1 MKEYF
6 SHDYNARNDP
16 ELVNILMKKKL
27 SGIGLFWCIVEM
39 LYESNGYIMLS
50 ECERIAFE
58 LRIDKDEIN
67 DLISNENLFKTD
79 KKRFWSES
87 VLKRLALRNEKSEK
101 AKRSAT
107 IRWNNAN
114 ALQTQSESNAIK
126 VNKRKVNKIKLKED
140 IIIPT
145 ESEFINYISENS
157 KECDLNAA
165 KLKYKSWV
173 ENGWKDGNS
182 QPIINWKSKALNI
195 IPYLPKK
202 EANLFNRV
210 QTAKHDSDY

>member
-1 MKEYF
+1 MKETFYF
-6 SHDYNARNDP
+6 SHDYNTRSDAK
-16 ELVNILMKKKL
+16 IKKL
-27 SGIGLFWCIVEM
+27 IQKHGYFGYGIFWCLVED
-39 LYESNGYIMLS
+39 LYQ
-50 ECERIAFE
+50 
-58 LRIDKDEIN
+58 
-67 DLISNENLFKTD
+67 
-79 KKRFWSES
+79 
-87 VLKRLALRNEKSEK
+87 
-101 AKRSAT
+101 
-107 IRWNNAN
+107 NAN